1 VAFGIVNGRMTS
13 WLSYLPVAVRI
24 LRQDPLFT
32 VRSAMGRSGVPNNN
46 EADRPVRVNGISRR
60 GLLKASSACL
70 GAALAP
76 AAAFGQSSDGDA
88 LQRWI
93 EQNAVRINA
102 SPGTDGIARE
112 AEAERL
118 IAAIGDARIVLL
130 GEPSHGAGTAFTAK
144 VRLVRLLHERLGF
157 DVLAWESG
165 LIDLER
171 TDAGLRGDLDPVE
184 SAQRGIFKIWS
195 ASAECRPLFAYAK
208 ASHSGVRPL
217 TMAGFDMQL
226 TAPGTLGYFAAELR
240 AFVGI
245 LSPTTRTRAQAL
257 AGSVLNHFGRLY
269 RYTDALAAKAAG
281 LTRSGITGAAI
292 RDWDKAEGD
301 ALRPVAEDLDRLGET
316 AAELQRLLREGADHA
331 AGAPAGRAGFMIRA
345 IASLA
350 GYGANLL
357 EQDGKHSAEE
367 AARYA
372 LAVENRR
379 DRINAENLRWLI
391 DTAYAGRKT
400 IVWAHNAHVMNA
412 WYGRGFDSVSLEPL
426 TNGMKPTGVWLAGWY
441 GGALYKIGFTAYQ
454 GSDGWVGARPEP
466 VPPAPPGSLEE
477 RLHRLGAPEVFL
489 PLRSNNALA
498 SLPAAPVSMRLPK
511 YKVET
516 IANPAKPFDALY
528 FIDTMKPATLI

>member
-1 VAFGIVNGRMTS
+1 
-13 WLSYLPVAVRI
+13 
-24 LRQDPLFT
+24 
-32 VRSAMGRSGVPNNN
+32 
-46 EADRPVRVNGISRR
+46 VNGISRR
-60 GLLKASSACL
+60 TVLKASCACF

-112 AEAERL
+112 AEAGRL

-130 GEPSHGAGTAFTAK
+130 GEPSHGAGTAFAAK
-144 VRLVRLLHERLGF
+144 VRLVQLLHERLGF
-157 DVLAWESG
+157 DLLAWESG

-226 TAPGTLGYFAAELR
+226 TAAGTLGYFAAELR
-240 AFVGI
+240 AFAGT
-245 LSPTTRTRAQAL
+245 LSPTMRTRAQAL
-257 AGSVLNHFGRLY
+257 AGAVLNHFGRLY
-269 RYTDALAAKAAG
+269 RYADALAAKAAD
-281 LTRSGITGAAI
+281 LTRAGITGPAQGAAI
-292 RDWDKAEGD
+292 RDWNKAEGD

-316 AAELQRLLREGADHA
+316 AAALQHLLREEADHA
-331 AGAPAGRAGFMIRA
+331 AGVPAGRAGFMIRA
-345 IASLA
+345 LASLA

-367 AARYA
+367 AAHYA
-372 LAVENRR
+372 LTVENRR
-379 DRINAENLRWLI
+379 DRINAENLRWLV
-391 DTAYAGRKT
+391 DTAYAGRK
-400 IVWAHNAHVMNA
+400 IMVWAHNAHVMNA
-412 WYGRGFDSVSLEPL
+412 WYGRGFDTVSLEPL
-426 TNGMKPTGVWLAGWY
+426 ADGMKPTGVWLAGWY
-441 GGALYKIGFTAYQ
+441 GDALYKIGFTAYQ
-454 GSDGWVGARPEP
+454 GSDGWVGARPAA

-489 PLRSNNALA
+489 PLRSNNALRPL
-498 SLPAAPVSMRLPK
+498 LPAAVSMRLPK

-516 IANPAKPFDALY
+516 VANPAKPFDALY

>member
-1 VAFGIVNGRMTS
+1 
-13 WLSYLPVAVRI
+13 
-24 LRQDPLFT
+24 
-32 VRSAMGRSGVPNNN
+32 
-46 EADRPVRVNGISRR
+46 
-60 GLLKASSACL
+60 LLKASSACL

-245 LSPTTRTRAQAL
+245 LSPPRGPGRKRSPAAYSITSGVAIATRTPSRQ
-257 AGSVLNHFGRLY
+257 
-269 RYTDALAAKAAG
+269 
-281 LTRSGITGAAI
+281 
-292 RDWDKAEGD
+292 
-301 ALRPVAEDLDRLGET
+301 RP
-316 AAELQRLLREGADHA
+316 
-331 AGAPAGRAGFMIRA
+331 PI
-345 IASLA
+345 S
-350 GYGANLL
+350 
-357 EQDGKHSAEE
+357 
-367 AARYA
+367 
-372 LAVENRR
+372 
-379 DRINAENLRWLI
+379 
-391 DTAYAGRKT
+391 
-400 IVWAHNAHVMNA
+400 
-412 WYGRGFDSVSLEPL
+412 
-426 TNGMKPTGVWLAGWY
+426 
-441 GGALYKIGFTAYQ
+441 
-454 GSDGWVGARPEP
+454 GAR
-466 VPPAPPGSLEE
+466 VSPA
-477 RLHRLGAPEVFL
+477 R
-489 PLRSNNALA
+489 RSATGIRRRA
-498 SLPAAPVSMRLPK
+498 MRS
-511 YKVET
+511 VR
-516 IANPAKPFDALY
+516 
-528 FIDTMKPATLI
+528 